1 MPQRP
6 IKERGVS
13 GITHTVT
20 KENKS
25 LARIISIVLL
35 LAAISC
41 FVGWLGHITPLFA
54 DDFSYSVSF
63 VTKKPMSSL
72 SEVLASQKLH
82 YTTTN
87 GRSVVHTLAQLFLSW
102 GKPAA
107 DAVYGLL
114 FASLCLLICVY
125 AAGSIKKVRAWHI
138 AMAFSM
144 LWLLTPTFGGS
155 YLWKMGAANYL
166 LSPQII
172 LLFFLPYRMAMA
184 REDCSERKCIGKAA
198 GMLLLGVIA
207 GWTNENT
214 SLALIAM
221 IAAVLIVR
229 RVMKLKSPLW
239 MFGGL
244 IGSCIGAALLF
255 CSPAQAA
262 RLSAAGGMGG
272 IADWIY
278 RFLRISYFAVRY
290 FWPLMLIGIALTAVI
305 IIKLRKKQ
313 PLRRDALF
321 AGGVF
326 LFGTLAA
333 TYSMVGSP
341 FFPIWAWSSIL
352 AFMLIT
358 LGCLTAAVAKK
369 DAVKPWLRAAVAAL
383 ALAAVAVSFFRVYP
397 ELNRVNEEY
406 TARVE
411 YIEAQKEAG
420 NYDVA
425 VDGIHTDCTYS
436 SYSLFNELAQDNTQW
451 PNTAV
456 ANYFGLHSVTL
467 K

>member
-1 MPQRP
+1 MPQRS

-25 LARIISIVLL
+25 LASIISIVLL

-41 FVGWLGHITPLFA
+41 FAGWLGHITPLFA

-184 REDCSERKCIGKAA
+184 RKGCSELKRIGKAA

-229 RVMKLKSPLW
+229 RIMKLKSPLW

-278 RFLRISYFAVRY
+278 RFLRISYFAVKY
-290 FWPLMLIGIALTAVI
+290 FWPLMLIGIALAVVI

-313 PLRRDALF
+313 PLRRDAL
-321 AGGVF
+321 
-326 LFGTLAA
+326 
-333 TYSMVGSP
+333 
-341 FFPIWAWSSIL
+341 
-352 AFMLIT
+352 
-358 LGCLTAAVAKK
+358 VALPPPSRK
-369 DAVKPWLRAAVAAL
+369 RT
-383 ALAAVAVSFFRVYP
+383 R
-397 ELNRVNEEY
+397 
-406 TARVE
+406 
-411 YIEAQKEAG
+411 
-420 NYDVA
+420 
-425 VDGIHTDCTYS
+425 
-436 SYSLFNELAQDNTQW
+436 
-451 PNTAV
+451 
-456 ANYFGLHSVTL
+456 
-467 K
+467 